1 MATITED
8 LALDGEAL
16 KVTYEALRAEL
27 RDDYR
32 PREWEQLEKTAA
44 ALGAVGDSQAG
55 GATMGQAKRLG
66 LPGAGRIESA
76 ARMSEEAAELRDSYE
91 DRVFRKW
98 CLAILRGSYDDG
110 IAGGFV
116 GSHYDPEKNDTLL
129 RFAAERKRRI
139 EIQA

>member
-27 RDDYR
+27 MDDYR

-44 ALGAVGDSQAG
+44 ALGAFGDSQTG
-55 GATMGQAKRLG
+55 GATMEQAKRLG

-76 ARMSEEAAELRDSYE
+76 ARMSEEAAELRGSYE
-91 DRVFRKW
+91 DRAFRKW
-98 CLAILRGSYDDG
+98 CLAILRGSYDHG
-110 IAGGFV
+110 IAVGFV
-116 GSHYDPEKNDTLL
+116 GSHHDPEKNSALL
-129 RFAAERKRRI
+129 RFAEERKRRI
-139 EIQA
+139 TIEA